1 MPVSD
6 KEHFDALRAA
16 DQKAI
21 ELLAMSNSERTKNAT
36 VMASILVSIISVI
49 LAIATLSFHLTGKF

>member
-16 DQKAI
+16 DQRAI
-21 ELLAMSNSERTKNAT
+21 ELLAKANTDRIKNGMLIT
-36 VMASILVSIISVI
+36 SILISIISVI
-49 LAIATLSFHLTGKF
+49 VAISTIVLHR

>member
-16 DQKAI
+16 DQRAI
-21 ELLAMSNSERTKNAT
+21 ELLAKANADRIKTGYLIVSNLIA
-36 VMASILVSIISVI
+36 VMAVLV
-49 LAIATLSFHLTGKF
+49 AIVAVLFHR